1 MESEGGS
8 GVERKLKDGRVSLV
22 VIVAAHKALLYETN
36 TGIGHQR
43 DAGIKKKV
51 GCRSL

>member
-8 GVERKLKDGRVSLV
+8 GVERKLKDEGASLV
-22 VIVAAHKALLYETN
+22 VIVAAHTTLLYETN

-43 DAGIKKKV
+43 DAGIKKV
-51 GCRSL
+51 GCRCL